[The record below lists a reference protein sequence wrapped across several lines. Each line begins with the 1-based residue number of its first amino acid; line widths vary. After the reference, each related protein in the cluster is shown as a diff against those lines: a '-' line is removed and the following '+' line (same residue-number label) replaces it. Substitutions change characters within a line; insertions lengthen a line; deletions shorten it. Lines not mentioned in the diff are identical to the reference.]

1 MTFVLLALNYNT
13 VTFPKKPTI
22 KNKRI
27 IHYKKIKTMNL
38 TTNIF
43 KPKEKKSK
51 VIFIIED
58 NPVFAKVLKTYL
70 MAKFNDVEDVIIFPA
85 GEVCLAELHRN
96 PAAIIIDY
104 FLGTTCDDA
113 VTGLETIV
121 QIKAQKSEANI
132 IMLSAW
138 REEEVPLETLKDF
151 NYSYVEKN
159 PEAFKRVE
167 KLIRM
172 SW

>member
-1 MTFVLLALNYNT
+1 MTF
-13 VTFPKKPTI
+13 
-22 KNKRI
+22 
-27 IHYKKIKTMNL
+27 

-51 VIFIIED
+51 TIFIVED

-70 MAKFNDVEDVIIFPA
+70 LAKFTDVEDVIIFPA
-85 GEVCLAELHRN
+85 GEVCLTQMHLN

-121 QIKAQKSEANI
+121 QIKAQKSQANI
-132 IMLSAW
+132 IVLSAW
-138 REEEVPLETLKDF
+138 REEEIPLETIKGHD
-151 NYSYVEKN
+151 YSYVEKN
-159 PEAFKRVE
+159 VEAFKRVE
-167 KLIRM
+167 RLIRV

>member
-1 MTFVLLALNYNT
+1 MVILHRILHRVDVRKIILVRQLN
-13 VTFPKKPTI
+13 
-22 KNKRI
+22 
-27 IHYKKIKTMNL
+27 L
-38 TTNIF
+38 
-43 KPKEKKSK
+43 KSC
-51 VIFIIED
+51 
-58 NPVFAKVLKTYL
+58 
-70 MAKFNDVEDVIIFPA
+70 IFPD
-85 GEVCLAELHRN
+85 GEVCLTQLHLN

-132 IMLSAW
+132 IVLSAW
-138 REEEVPLETLKDF
+138 REEEIPLDNIKGH

-159 PEAFKRVE
+159 VEAFKRVE
-167 KLIRM
+167 KLIRG

>member
-1 MTFVLLALNYNT
+1 MTF
-13 VTFPKKPTI
+13 
-22 KNKRI
+22 
-27 IHYKKIKTMNL
+27 

-43 KPKEKKSK
+43 KPKEKKSRT
-51 VIFIIED
+51 IFIVED
-58 NPVFAKVLKTYL
+58 NAVFAKILKTYL
-70 MAKFNDVEDVIIFPA
+70 LAKFKDVEEVIIFPK
-85 GEVCLAELHRN
+85 GEVCLTELHRK
-96 PAAIIIDY
+96 PATIIIDY

-132 IMLSAW
+132 IVLSAW
-138 REEEVPLETLKDF
+138 REEEIPLETIKNF

-159 PEAFKRVE
+159 QEAFKTVE
-167 KLIRM
+167 KLIRS